1 MKQANIDIRELI
13 ANSGVKHWEVALKY
27 GKDVSSFSKM
37 LRVELDNDKK
47 AIIKNIIKELVKEN
61 D

>member
-13 ANSGVKHWEVALKY
+13 ANSGVKQWEVALKF
-27 GKDVSSFSKM
+27 GKDESSFSKM